1 MSDENY
7 NNARVEFI
15 KSNNWSH
22 VAIIH
27 QDSIEHSLV
36 NHSWIY
42 RSRSFF
48 SVDLKMMAKLAKRLN
63 ESDINVILTQSAST
77 ANLTSALKTLRVD

>member
-1 MSDENY
+1 V
-7 NNARVEFI
+7 AFI

-36 NHSWIY
+36 RDFDERKNDFY
-42 RSRSFF
+42 LN
-48 SVDLKMMAKLAKRLN
+48 LKMMAKLAKYLN
-63 ESDINVILTQSAST
+63 ESNINVILTQSASMT
-77 ANLTSALKTLRVD
+77 NLTSALKTLRVD